1 MHALVLA
8 VAAVEHR
15 VDGRGR
21 RTGAGDV
28 EGQVVVA
35 VAAPHPAPQG
45 PGAPGVQA
53 DGGHDRVVA
62 GAAPGVEVEP
72 AVQLARVA
80 HRHLVFAGAAVHVQV
95 RPGPGG
101 DRPGDGEAQGV
112 VVVAAPHVGVQGAGA
127 PVAQG
132 DGGRDRVVA
141 GPAPGVEVEPA
152 VQLARVAHRGLVGPA
167 AAVHVQIRLG
177 PGGDRA
183 GDREAQRVVAA
194 ATLHLSLRGTR
205 APSAQ
210 GDGGRDRV
218 VAGAAP
224 GVEVEPAVQLA
235 RVAHRDLVV
244 PGAAV
249 HV

>member
-8 VAAVEHR
+8 GAAVEHR

-45 PGAPGVQA
+45 PGAPGAQG

-62 GAAPGVEVEP
+62 VAAPGVEVEP

-80 HRHLVFAGAAVHVQV
+80 HRHLVFAVAAVHPQI

-101 DRPGDGEAQGV
+101 DRPGDGEGQHVVAVAAAPPV
-112 VVVAAPHVGVQGAGA
+112 VVIIVVLVPGRAAPHVGAQGAGA
-127 PVAQG
+127 PGGQV

-141 GPAPGVEVEPA
+141 GPAPGVE
-152 VQLARVAHRGLVGPA
+152 
-167 AAVHVQIRLG
+167 
-177 PGGDRA
+177 
-183 GDREAQRVVAA
+183 
-194 ATLHLSLRGTR
+194 
-205 APSAQ
+205 
-210 GDGGRDRV
+210 
-218 VAGAAP
+218 
-224 GVEVEPAVQLA
+224 
-235 RVAHRDLVV
+235 
-244 PGAAV
+244 
-249 HV
+249 